1 MSRKRRLVADEPFLV
16 IRAAASDLAGGQ
28 VIAPHAHD
36 WHQLI
41 YASAGVMTVTTEAGS
56 WVVPPNRAVWV
67 PAGIRHAIRFTGQSR
82 FRTLYMMPGYD
93 AGVDARL
100 PGACLV
106 VAVSPLLS
114 ALVVRAAELRALDR
128 RDCVEGALAALIVD
142 EFRQAAVPPFSLP
155 QPESA
160 APRRAAALIAA
171 GAREAESLAA
181 LAQAVGLGART
192 LERRFRDETGMTLGR
207 WRRHHALLGA
217 LEQVAGGA
225 PVKAAAAAAGYAAPS
240 AFVAAFRAAFGTTP
254 GRYFE
259 G

>member
-16 IRAAASDLAGGQ
+16 IRAAASDLAAGQ
-28 VIAPHAHD
+28 VIAPHAHN

-67 PAGIRHAIRFTGQSR
+67 PAGIRHEIRFAGHSR
-82 FRTLYMMPGYD
+82 FSTLYVMPGWNE
-93 AGVDARL
+93 RL
-100 PGACLV
+100 PAACLV

-114 ALVVRAAELRALDR
+114 ALVVRAAELGALDR
-128 RDCVEGALAALIVD
+128 RDAIEGAMAALIVD
-142 EFRQAAVPPFSLP
+142 EFRQAVVPPFSLP
-155 QPESA
+155 QPESE

-171 GAREAESLAA
+171 GAREAASVATLAC
-181 LAQAVGLGART
+181 AVGLGART
-192 LERRFRDETGMTLGR
+192 LERRFYEETGMTLGR

-217 LEQVAGGA
+217 LEQVAGGT
-225 PVKAAAAAAGYAAPS
+225 PVKAVAAAAGYAAPS

>member
-1 MSRKRRLVADEPFLV
+1 MMSRKRRLVADEPFLV

-28 VIAPHAHD
+28 VIPPHAHD

-41 YASAGVMTVTTEAGS
+41 YASAGVMTVTSEAGC

-67 PAGIRHAIRFTGQSR
+67 PARVRHAIRFAGQSR
-82 FRTLYMMPGYD
+82 FRTLYVMPGWSEQ
-93 AGVDARL
+93 L
-100 PGACLV
+100 PAACLV

-128 RDCVEGALAALIVD
+128 RDAIEGALAALIVD

-155 QPESA
+155 QPESE

-171 GAREAESLAA
+171 GAREAASVATLAR
-181 LAQAVGLGART
+181 AVGLGART

-217 LEQVAGGA
+217 LEQMAADA
-225 PVKAAAAAAGYAAPS
+225 PVKAVAAAAGYAAPS

>member
-1 MSRKRRLVADEPFLV
+1 MSRKRRAVADEPFLV
-16 IRAAASDLAGGQ
+16 VRAAASDLAGGA
-28 VIAPHAHD
+28 VIAAHAHD

-41 YASAGVMTVTTEAGS
+41 YASAGVMTVTSEVGS

-67 PAGIRHAIRFTGQSR
+67 PAGIRHAIRFAGRSR
-82 FRTLYMMPGYD
+82 FRTLYVMPGWSE
-93 AGVDARL
+93 RL
-100 PGACLV
+100 PAACVV

-114 ALVVRAAELRALDR
+114 ALAVRAAALGALDR
-128 RDCVEGALAALIVD
+128 RDAIEGAMATLIVD
-142 EFRQAAVPPFSLP
+142 EFRQAAMPPFSLP
-155 QPESA
+155 QPESE

-171 GAREAESLAA
+171 GAREAASVAA
-181 LAQAVGLGART
+181 LARAVGLGTRT
-192 LERRFRDETGMTLGR
+192 LERRFRDETGMTIGR

-217 LEQVAGGA
+217 LEQVAAGT

-240 AFVAAFRAAFGTTP
+240 AFVSAFRAAFGTTP

>member
-1 MSRKRRLVADEPFLV
+1 MSRKRRNVADEPFLV
-16 IRAAASDLAGGQ
+16 IRAAASDLASGQ
-28 VIAPHAHD
+28 TIAAHAHD

-41 YASAGVMTVTTEAGS
+41 YAASGVMTVTTAAGS
-56 WVVPPNRAVWV
+56 WIVPPNRAVWV
-67 PAGIRHAIRFTGQSR
+67 PAGMRHAIRFAGQSR
-82 FRTLYMMPGYD
+82 FRTLYVMPGWS
-93 AGVDARL
+93 ARL
-100 PGACLV
+100 PDTCLV

-114 ALVVRAAELRALDR
+114 ALVVRTAELRALDR
-128 RDCVEGALAALIVD
+128 RDAIERAIATLIVA
-142 EFRQAAVPPFSLP
+142 EFAQAAMPPFNLP

-171 GAREAESLAA
+171 GGRDAASVMA
-181 LAQAVGLGART
+181 LARAVGLGTRT
-192 LERRFRDETGMTLGR
+192 LERRFRDETGMSLGR
-207 WRRHHALLGA
+207 WRRHHALLAA
-217 LEQVAGGA
+217 LERVAAGE

>member
-1 MSRKRRLVADEPFLV
+1 MSRKRRSVADEPFLV

-28 VIAPHAHD
+28 VIPPHAHD

-41 YASAGVMTVTTEAGS
+41 YASTGVMTVTTEAGS

-67 PAGIRHAIRFTGQSR
+67 PAGTRHAIRFAGQSR
-82 FRTLYMMPGYD
+82 FRTLYVMPQWS
-93 AGVDARL
+93 ARL
-100 PGACLV
+100 PGSCLV

-114 ALVVRAAELRALDR
+114 ALVVRTTALGALDR
-128 RDCVEGALAALIVD
+128 RDAIEAAIAALIVD
-142 EFRQAAVPPFSLP
+142 EFVQAAVPPFSLP
-155 QPESA
+155 QPESE

-171 GAREAESLAA
+171 GGREAASVATLAH
-181 LAQAVGLGART
+181 AVGLGART

-207 WRRHHALLGA
+207 WRRHHALLAA
-217 LEQVAGGA
+217 LERIAAGE
-225 PVKAAAAAAGYAAPS
+225 PVKAVAAAAGYAAPS

-254 GRYFE
+254 GRYFA

>member
-1 MSRKRRLVADEPFLV
+1 MMSRKRRLVADEPFLV

-28 VIAPHAHD
+28 VIAAHAHD

-67 PAGIRHAIRFTGQSR
+67 PAGIRHAIRFAGQSR
-82 FRTLYMMPGYD
+82 FRTLYMMPGWS
-93 AGVDARL
+93 ALL

-128 RDCVEGALAALIVD
+128 RDCVEGALATLIVD

-160 APRRAAALIAA
+160 APRQAAALIAA
-171 GAREAESLAA
+171 GASEAGSVAT

-240 AFVAAFRAAFGTTP
+240 AFVAAFRVAFGTTP

>member
-28 VIAPHAHD
+28 VIARHAHD

-67 PAGIRHAIRFTGQSR
+67 PAGIRHAIRFAGQSR
-82 FRTLYMMPGYD
+82 FRTLYMMPGWSE
-93 AGVDARL
+93 RL
-100 PGACLV
+100 PGTCLV

-128 RDCVEGALAALIVD
+128 RDCVEGALAVLIVD

-155 QPESA
+155 QPESEA
-160 APRRAAALIAA
+160 ARRAAVLIADGASEA
-171 GAREAESLAA
+171 GSVAT

-259 G
+259 A

>member
-1 MSRKRRLVADEPFLV
+1 MMSRKRRLVADESYLV
-16 IRAAASDLAGGQ
+16 VRAAMSDVAGGQ
-28 VIAPHAHD
+28 EIAPHAHE

-67 PAGIRHAIRFTGQSR
+67 PAGVRHAIRFAGQSR
-82 FRTLYMMPGYD
+82 FRTLYLMPAWSD
-93 AGVDARL
+93 RL
-100 PGACLV
+100 PASCLV

-114 ALVVRAAELRALDR
+114 ALVVRAATLGALDR
-128 RDCVEGALAALIVD
+128 RDAIEAAMAALIVD
-142 EFRQAAVPPFSLP
+142 EFRQAAMPPFSLP
-155 QPESA
+155 QPESE

-171 GAREAESLAA
+171 GAREAASSATLAR
-181 LAQAVGLGART
+181 AVGRGART
-192 LERRFRDETGMTLGR
+192 LERRFRGETGMTLGR

-217 LEQVAGGA
+217 LERVAAGE
-225 PVKAAAAAAGYAAPS
+225 PVKVVAAAAGYAAPS

-259 G
+259 A

>member
-16 IRAAASDLAGGQ
+16 IRAAASDLGGGQ

-67 PAGIRHAIRFTGQSR
+67 PAGIRHAIRFAGQSR
-82 FRTLYMMPGYD
+82 FRTLYMMPGWSE
-93 AGVDARL
+93 RL
-100 PGACLV
+100 PATCLV

-128 RDCVEGALAALIVD
+128 RDGVEGALAALIVD

-155 QPESA
+155 QPESDGA
-160 APRRAAALIAA
+160 RRAAALIAA
-171 GAREAESLAA
+171 GAREAESVAA
-181 LAQAVGLGART
+181 LARAVGLGART
-192 LERRFRDETGMTLGR
+192 LERRFHVETGMTLGR

>member
-1 MSRKRRLVADEPFLV
+1 MMSRKRRLVADEPFLV

-41 YASAGVMTVTTEAGS
+41 YASTGVMTVTSEAGS

-67 PAGIRHAIRFTGQSR
+67 PAGIRHAIRFAGQSR
-82 FRTLYMMPGYD
+82 FRTLYVMPGWSE
-93 AGVDARL
+93 RL
-100 PGACLV
+100 PAACLV

-128 RDCVEGALAALIVD
+128 RDSVECALAALIVD

-171 GAREAESLAA
+171 GAREAGSVATLAR
-181 LAQAVGLGART
+181 AVGLGART

-207 WRRHHALLGA
+207 WRRHHALLDA
-217 LEQVAGGA
+217 LERIAGGA
-225 PVKAAAAAAGYAAPS
+225 PVKGAAAAAGYAAPS